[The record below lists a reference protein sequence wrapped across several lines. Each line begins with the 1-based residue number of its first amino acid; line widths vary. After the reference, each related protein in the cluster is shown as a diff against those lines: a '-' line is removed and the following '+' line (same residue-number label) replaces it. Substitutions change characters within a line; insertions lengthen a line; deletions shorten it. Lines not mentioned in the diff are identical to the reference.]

1 MADLCGAYHPVRDVC
16 RRDGYLSQRYND
28 PNLQNE
34 FNVPVLCLT
43 RLRRSTRP
51 DTRIQTHQYGRV
63 AALYVADGIPSSGSL
78 GDAAAT

>member
-34 FNVPVLCLT
+34 FNVAGFMLNPPETLN
-43 RLRRSTRP
+43 
-51 DTRIQTHQYGRV
+51 Q
-63 AALYVADGIPSSGSL
+63 A
-78 GDAAAT
+78 